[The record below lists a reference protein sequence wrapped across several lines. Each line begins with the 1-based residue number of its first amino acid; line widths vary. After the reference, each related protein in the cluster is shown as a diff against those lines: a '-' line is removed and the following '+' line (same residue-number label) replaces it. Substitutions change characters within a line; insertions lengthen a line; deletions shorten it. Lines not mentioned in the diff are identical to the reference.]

1 MSALSII
8 FLCYVRMENNATFCC
23 SQACGKL
30 SSWKKNMQIPQ
41 IKCAEKNDILEIS
54 SKNTFRALVAI
65 TV

>member
-1 MSALSII
+1 
-8 FLCYVRMENNATFCC
+8 MENNATFCC